1 MPPEAQE
8 QDMKAVDDKPYLHPG
23 EGGAGGGEGGVTPC
37 WLFGSCFL
45 TRVTLKLILYDFSS
59 NFILNMWPVNTGALL
74 GDRPR
79 LSLIMELSIH
89 CNSALV
95 LEIGCKFGYLIAA

>member
-23 EGGAGGGEGGVTPC
+23 EGGGLGGEGGVTPC

-45 TRVTLKLILYDFSS
+45 TRVTLKLIL
-59 NFILNMWPVNTGALL
+59 
-74 GDRPR
+74 
-79 LSLIMELSIH
+79 
-89 CNSALV
+89 
-95 LEIGCKFGYLIAA
+95 

>member
-1 MPPEAQE
+1 MSPEAQE

-23 EGGAGGGEGGVTPC
+23 G
-37 WLFGSCFL
+37 LFGSCFL

-59 NFILNMWPVNTGALL
+59 NFILNMWLVNTGALL

-79 LSLIMELSIH
+79 QSLIMELSIH